1 LFQFKLSLALINR
14 ARILSER
21 WFAKFMK
28 NGDGKPLKVR
38 RYTFDTGPL
47 FLYFGESVR
56 AKKLLDEVQ
65 RGRVEGSTC
74 EPNLAELYYKT
85 CEKMGRETAR
95 IRYLSIR
102 RSKVIVFA
110 PDETLSRSAGELKC
124 KHRGKL
130 SLVDAYALA
139 LAKERGATL
148 ITSDPRISEL
158 AIVPTQL
165 IEPT

>member
-1 LFQFKLSLALINR
+1 
-14 ARILSER
+14 
-21 WFAKFMK
+21 M
-28 NGDGKPLKVR
+28 NGDGRRLKIS

-47 FLYFGESVR
+47 FLYFGENLQ
-56 AKKLLDEVQ
+56 AKKLLEEVQ
-65 RGRVEGSTC
+65 SGRAEGSTC

-95 IRYLSIR
+95 IRYLSIL
-102 RSKVIVFA
+102 RSKVTVFP

-130 SLVDAYALA
+130 SLVDAYVLA
-139 LAKERGATL
+139 LAKEQGSTL
-148 ITSDPRISEL
+148 ITSNPQLSEI
-158 AIVPTQL
+158 AIVPTRV

>member
-1 LFQFKLSLALINR
+1 
-14 ARILSER
+14 
-21 WFAKFMK
+21 MK
-28 NGDGKPLKVR
+28 SGDGRPLKIK
-38 RYTFDTGPL
+38 RYTFDTGPF
-47 FLYFGESVR
+47 FLYFGENLR
-56 AKKLLDEVQ
+56 AKKLFDDIQ
-65 RGRVEGSTC
+65 NGTAEGSTC

-102 RSKVIVFA
+102 RSRVTIFA
-110 PDETLSRSAGELKC
+110 PNESLSRSAGELKC

-130 SLVDAYALA
+130 SLVDAYTLA
-139 LAKERGATL
+139 LATEQKSTL
-148 ITSDPRISEL
+148 ITSDTRISEM